1 VRHTTRDGCFW
12 AFTLAGCAS
21 FAGLFAF
28 MSGSPRLFIT
38 GYGMAPEHYGYVYG
52 FAVLGLLVGNLV
64 CRRGLGRFGIVG
76 IARRAALLA
85 LASALVLAGADR
97 WFGPS
102 VASLLLPFFFYMMAH
117 GMLMPCIYA
126 GVAAGLPERA
136 GLAIALLGA
145 LQMAL
150 AAGVGQAVDR
160 AFDATAGPLTVAV
173 GAASV
178 AVFAVVYA
186 LVTRQRAALAPVDRS

>member
-1 VRHTTRDGCFW
+1 
-12 AFTLAGCAS
+12 
-21 FAGLFAF
+21 
-28 MSGSPRLFIT
+28 
-38 GYGMAPEHYGYVYG
+38 
-52 FAVLGLLVGNLV
+52 
-64 CRRGLGRFGIVG
+64 
-76 IARRAALLA
+76 
-85 LASALVLAGADR
+85 
-97 WFGPS
+97 
-102 VASLLLPFFFYMMAH
+102 
-117 GMLMPCIYA
+117 MLMPCIYA